1 MKFTILTLSACATLS
16 SPVFA
21 ADVTPTVPLG
31 PPVIV
36 SNPWEGFYVGGH
48 VGYAFGTSSYESNPP
63 GSPASGS
70 VGLYGEDVNGEF
82 GPLYGGLQAGY
93 NHVTPSGL
101 MFGFEAD
108 FSFPDQMKSNLPL
121 TFSAAGPS
129 VINDNIE
136 IFGSLRGRIGHAF
149 GDWLIYGAGGFAY
162 DRDLA
167 TSTDAAGDVDSVYF
181 WRSGWTVGGGVEV
194 RLTPEWS
201 AKLEYSFLDF
211 ARAGVYFPVAGE
223 RYDSNLTLQ
232 TIQLG
237 LNYRFADDPAAP
249 APNTGILP
257 NLNDWSIHGQS
268 TIIGMSNAPF
278 PAAYSGKNSLFPGY
292 QTVETVSLDG
302 YLGYKA
308 FEGTEFYF
316 NPEPFQGFGLS
327 QTHGLAGFPSI
338 EAQKA
343 GFDYPHYYTARLFL
357 RQIFGL
363 GGEQEDLP
371 DGPDQVGDKADISR
385 VTFTFGKISIPDIF
399 DNNTYAHDGR
409 SSFMNWALNDAGA
422 FDYVAD
428 QKGYT
433 WGAALELNQKDW
445 ALRAGYFL
453 EPDVPNGNN
462 FDTRIFERGQSILE
476 FEDRFTLF
484 GAPAKFRLTG
494 WETQCYCG
502 SFAATI
508 TNPFLVNPA
517 LDGGTPDIA
526 ATRKTRSEFGFI
538 GNFEEAVSDDLGL
551 FARLSWQSG
560 QTEIVAW
567 TDIDESASFGGVLK
581 GTSWGRP
588 ADRVGL
594 AGIVNGLSGNYQAFL
609 GIGGLGINIGDGQL
623 SYRPEEIIEA
633 YYSVGLTDWA
643 TMTFDYQFVAN
654 PGDNFVR
661 GPVSIGAARLHVQF

>member
-1 MKFTILTLSACATLS
+1 MPALASIFQSLANVTIPISLCKQSNSAS
-16 SPVFA
+16 II
-21 ADVTPTVPLG
+21 D
-31 PPVIV
+31 
-36 SNPWEGFYVGGH
+36 
-48 VGYAFGTSSYESNPP
+48 
-63 GSPASGS
+63 
-70 VGLYGEDVNGEF
+70 
-82 GPLYGGLQAGY
+82 
-93 NHVTPSGL
+93 
-101 MFGFEAD
+101 
-108 FSFPDQMKSNLPL
+108 
-121 TFSAAGPS
+121 
-129 VINDNIE
+129 
-136 IFGSLRGRIGHAF
+136 
-149 GDWLIYGAGGFAY
+149 
-162 DRDLA
+162 
-167 TSTDAAGDVDSVYF
+167 
-181 WRSGWTVGGGVEV
+181 
-194 RLTPEWS
+194 
-201 AKLEYSFLDF
+201 
-211 ARAGVYFPVAGE
+211 
-223 RYDSNLTLQ
+223 
-232 TIQLG
+232 
-237 LNYRFADDPAAP
+237 FADDPAAP

-327 QTHGLAGFPSI
+327 QTRGVAGSQVLKRKRLASTIPITTRRACFC
-338 EAQKA
+338 
-343 GFDYPHYYTARLFL
+343 ARSLAL
-357 RQIFGL
+357 AASKR
-363 GGEQEDLP
+363 DLP
-371 DGPDQVGDKADISR
+371 DGPDQVGEKADISR

-445 ALRAGYFL
+445 ALRADYFL

-517 LDGGTPDIA
+517 LDGGTPNIA
-526 ATRKTRSEFGFI
+526 ATHKTRSEFGFI
-538 GNFEEAVSDDLGL
+538 GNFEEAVYDDLGL

-567 TDIDESASFGGVLK
+567 TDIDESVSFGGVLK

-588 ADRVGL
+588 NDRVGL
-594 AGIVNGLSGNYQAFL
+594 AGVVNGLFR
-609 GIGGLGINIGDGQL
+609 QL
-623 SYRPEEIIEA
+623 S
-633 YYSVGLTDWA
+633 GLSL
-643 TMTFDYQFVAN
+643 QQ
-654 PGDNFVR
+654 
-661 GPVSIGAARLHVQF
+661 AASA